1 MTLVFHPLAER
12 EFIAA
17 ARFYETR
24 APRLGADFIR
34 QVEHAMRNCGSS
46 EGWAP
51 VRGHCDQATPHSE
64 ISIRRCIPGL
74 SPRIFQ
80 CSRSC
85 ICAAGQVIGSG
96 GAERGFFTIAVDRSL
111 DCDPWGGLR
120 DYL

>member
-34 QVEHAMRNCGSS
+34 QVEHAIAKL
-46 EGWAP
+46 WP
-51 VRGHCDQATPHSE
+51 VRRLAACSRALRSGDASFRDFHSA
-64 ISIRRCIPGL
+64 SYTSL

-96 GAERGFFTIAVDRSL
+96 GAERGFFTIGVDLSS
-111 DCDPWGGLR
+111 DCDPRGGLR
-120 DYL
+120 DCL